1 VPLLIDGV
9 DQMNYSSLIFHLI
22 LQFFAIN
29 SLILNVKLVLFHV
42 LSIMERFMA
51 LLILNVLNMM
61 QTVMTLPI
69 HVLKKLRHVLDSKL
83 EIIVFHLNPKILNN
97 KFSITDP

>member
-1 VPLLIDGV
+1 
-9 DQMNYSSLIFHLI
+9 
-22 LQFFAIN
+22 
-29 SLILNVKLVLFHV
+29 
-42 LSIMERFMA
+42 
-51 LLILNVLNMM
+51 MM

-97 KFSITDP
+97 KFSITDPSLLQFQFLEISLFIRMVFIKFILKIKDTAQNTQ